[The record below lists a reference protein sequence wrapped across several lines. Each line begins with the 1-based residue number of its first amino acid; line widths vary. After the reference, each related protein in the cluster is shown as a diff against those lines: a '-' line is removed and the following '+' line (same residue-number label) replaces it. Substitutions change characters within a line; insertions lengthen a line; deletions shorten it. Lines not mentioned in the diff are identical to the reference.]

1 VSGKEIY
8 TTFPTNAGWIGLLA
22 SAQGLLKTTLPQKNQ
37 ATALTELGNPVL
49 TADLDDGYFQ
59 DLIRQFVRYFEGQRV
74 IFEEKLDLAW
84 STAFEKAVWQT
95 TCRIAYG
102 QTRSYG
108 WVAQEIQRPAACRAV
123 GQVLGR
129 NPLPI
134 VVPCH
139 RVIASDGTLRGF
151 GGGLPMKR
159 FLLDL
164 EAKQIPS

>member
-1 VSGKEIY
+1 M
-8 TTFPTNAGWIGLLA
+8 LA

-37 ATALTELGNPVL
+37 AAALSELGNTVL
-49 TADLDDGYFQ
+49 TAELKTAYFQ
-59 DLIRQFVRYFEGQRV
+59 DLIRKIVQYFQGRKV
-74 IFEEKLDLAW
+74 IFEEQLDLTRA
-84 STAFEKAVWQT
+84 TAFEKAVWQT

-108 WVAQEIQRPAACRAV
+108 WIAQQIQRPAACRAV

-134 VVPCH
+134 IVPCH
-139 RVIASDGTLRGF
+139 RVIGRDGTLRGF

-164 EAKQIPS
+164 ETPRPFRRQRYQDLNPE